1 MDKRAII
8 MGNNNLKLKVDV
20 HCPIC
25 SKMGQIHVEND
36 FVNQVER
43 GVTAANIAQGLVCE
57 HSFVVY
63 IDRNFIVRDSYICDF
78 KIEIPEINMKIS
90 EIDNDSLDFD
100 IDIIKLN
107 LPPSALVNIIRGTF
121 YGKVMVILTELEHLK
136 SHVQN
141 FFKYITQDTFI
152 AQISLI
158 TRQEYKEN
166 KKAYKHSYVLDG
178 AKVFNDRDRFF
189 YYKNLKVEQQIVR
202 KFFQEYD
209 GISSLILLKNE
220 ILKTYQLSEAIVEY
234 NDGLEEKEEF
244 VSKKVIEYLNSR
256 FNTVIP
262 LPYLEFLVGIVEGY
276 FGLDIRKP
284 TKVADFLEFL

>member
-1 MDKRAII
+1 MET
-8 MGNNNLKLKVDV
+8 NNLKLKVEI

-25 SKMGQIHVEND
+25 SKIGFIHVEND
-36 FVNQVER
+36 FVYQVER
-43 GVTAANIAQGLVCE
+43 GVTAANIAKGLVCD

-63 IDRNFIVRDSYICDF
+63 IDRNFVVRDSYICDF
-78 KIEIPEINMKIS
+78 KVELPEIDMNIK

-107 LPPSALVNIIRGTF
+107 LPPSSLVNIIRGTF
-121 YGKVMVILTELEHLK
+121 YGKVMVILTELDHLK
-136 SHVQN
+136 SHIQN
-141 FFKYITQDTFI
+141 FFKYITQDAFI

-158 TRQEYKEN
+158 TRKYYKEN
-166 KKAYKHSYVLDG
+166 KKNYKHNYVLDG
-178 AKVFNDRDRFF
+178 SKVINDRERFF
-189 YYKNLKVEQQIVR
+189 HYKKLKVEQQIVT

-220 ILKTYQLSEAIVEY
+220 ILKTYQLCEEIVEF
-234 NDGLEEKEEF
+234 NETLDDKEQF
-244 VSKKVIEYLNSR
+244 VSKKVIEHLNSR
-256 FNTVIP
+256 FKTSIP

-276 FGLDIRKP
+276 FGLDFKKP